1 MAESAMKVTRLLVNN
16 PRKIAIKDA
25 VAIYKSVY

>member
-16 PRKIAIKDA
+16 PRKITLEDAI
-25 VAIYKSVY
+25 AIYNSTH

>member
-16 PRKIAIKDA
+16 PRRITLEDA
-25 VAIYKSVY
+25 VAIYKSTY

>member
-16 PRKIAIKDA
+16 PRERTVADA
-25 VAIYKSVY
+25 EANCRAAY